1 MYDTV
6 QVTQHFVQTIIYI
19 VKRFFK
25 ISQNFLK
32 DQARE
37 ITKNLQTIVSQRFT
51 GFVVR
56 VTGFEPAAS

>member
-6 QVTQHFVQTIIYI
+6 QVTQHFVQTIIYIYI

-37 ITKNLQTIVSQRFT
+37 ITKNLQTIVSQRFA

-56 VTGFEPAAS
+56 V